1 MTGAVAA
8 FLAVAALP
16 FALCLLLALAG
27 GHRTAWKIAAAITA
41 VSVAIPVWFQ
51 LADTHGQ
58 AGLAGALLVVFLL
71 GPATAGA
78 LLGAGLGH
86 MLARLRRG

>member
-1 MTGAVAA
+1 MSAAVMG
-8 FLAVAALP
+8 FLAIAALP

-27 GHRTAWKIAAAITA
+27 GHRAAWKIAGGITA
-41 VSVAIPVWFQ
+41 VSVAIPVWFHF
-51 LADTHGQ
+51 ADTHGQ

-71 GPATAGA
+71 APATAGA

-86 MLARLRRG
+86 LLAWVRRR